1 MFYLTP
7 YVIQPLFSAVVCGG
21 LAAYAWRRRNV
32 PAAVPVFAAMLIA
45 AVWSLCYALNTAA
58 TSLALKVFFYR
69 AATTFAAFIG
79 PATLALA
86 LEITGFGQ
94 WLTRRRLAVL
104 CALSGV
110 FVLLAWSGE
119 HHALFRY
126 GFSLIR
132 NGPLLLLDFKQ
143 GWAWYIYSAY
153 VNGLMIAALAL
164 FLARALRSPAVS
176 RPRFY
181 LLFVGTL
188 IPMLVESLNLTPI
201 EKFSMT
207 TSTFWFT
214 GCCYILVIFRHRLLE
229 VEPVARAA
237 LFDQLEEPILV
248 FDDQG
253 TLVDCNRAAQKLLS
267 PGAGLAKLSAAA
279 FTRFPMLQS
288 LSNRPLLVIDAF
300 VKDAEDDQRY
310 WRIKSLPLTR
320 GLLTVGNLVQ
330 LYDISV
336 LKRSEEERRRA
347 HDAAEAANRA
357 KSVFLANVSHE
368 LRTPLN
374 AIIGFTDLVLD
385 TELTLDQKNCLET
398 VNHSA
403 ETLLAILNDIMDFSK
418 IEAGKME
425 LEEVD
430 FDLRQLVHTAIRT
443 LSLQAENKGLKL
455 EYSIDPDVPTVLAG
469 DPLRLQQILLNL
481 AGNAIKFTEQGEVK
495 ISVQTA
501 PSNPELK
508 LRRRT
513 DRPRSS
519 VGILFKVSDT
529 GIGIPEDKL
538 RSIFS
543 SFTQADSSI
552 TRRYGGTG
560 LGLTI
565 SNQLAGMMGEELRV
579 ESTPG
584 EGSVFYFTARFAPGR
599 EDFNQAARGD
609 VPQTP
614 LPHKSMHVLLVE
626 DSATNRMLTV
636 RLLEKR
642 GHLVRTA
649 NSGKEAIE
657 LLERQIFD
665 AVLMDVQM
673 PGMDG
678 CEAARIIRDPHSS
691 VLRHDVPIIALTAHA
706 MAGDKERCLAA
717 GMNGYLSKPLRLDE
731 FIEVVEM
738 HAGRGP
744 LSTITQAANTD
755 VSYDADHGPPV
766 PGTQRETIGGAIIT
780 GETDPLKKIKEVLLI
795 QYEGDER
802 LVEELLE
809 VFRNEI
815 PGLVR
820 RIRDA
825 VEARDFA
832 HLAMHA
838 HACKSAVGAVGLT
851 AASEIVSTIEN
862 AAKTED
868 IENAARNYEKLT
880 RELKS
885 FLNFWPV
892 A

>member
-1 MFYLTP
+1 MIMMFYLTP
-7 YVIQPLFSAVVCGG
+7 YIIQPLFSAVVCGG
-21 LAAYAWRRRNV
+21 LAAYTWRRRNV
-32 PAAVPVFAAMLIA
+32 PSAMPVFMVMLIVA
-45 AVWSLCYALNTAA
+45 AWSLCYALYSSA
-58 TSLALKVFFYR
+58 TTLALKVFFYQ
-69 AATTFAAFIG
+69 AAITFAAFIG

-86 LEITGFGQ
+86 LELTGFEP

-104 CALSGV
+104 CALSGA
-110 FVLLAWSGE
+110 FVLLSWSGE

-132 NGPLLLLDFKQ
+132 SGPLLLLDFKQ
-143 GWAWYIYSAY
+143 GWVWYVYSAY
-153 VNGLMIAALAL
+153 LNGLIIAALAL
-164 FLARALRSPAVS
+164 FLTRALRSPAVS
-176 RPRFY
+176 RSRFY

-188 IPMLVESLNLTPI
+188 IPMLADSLNLTPV

-267 PGAGLAKLSAAA
+267 PRAGLAKLSAAA
-279 FTRFPMLQS
+279 FNRFPILQS
-288 LSNRPLLVIDAF
+288 LSNRPLTVIDDF

-347 HDAAEAANRA
+347 LDAAEAANRA

-368 LRTPLN
+368 LRTPMN
-374 AIIGFTDLVLD
+374 AIIGFTGLVLD
-385 TELTLDQKNCLET
+385 TELTLDQKNSLET
-398 VNHSA
+398 VKHSA
-403 ETLLAILNDIMDFSK
+403 ETLLTILNDIMDFSK

-430 FDLRQLVHTAIRT
+430 FDLRRLVQTSIRT

-455 EYSIDPDVPTVLAG
+455 EYSIDPDVPAVVKG

-481 AGNAIKFTEQGEVK
+481 AGNAIKFTDQGVVK
-495 ISVQTA
+495 MSVQTA
-501 PSNPELK
+501 PPDPGLK
-508 LRRRT
+508 LRRRS
-513 DRPRSS
+513 DHPRSS
-519 VGILFKVSDT
+519 LGVLFKVRDT

-552 TRRYGGTG
+552 TRKYGGTG
-560 LGLTI
+560 LGLSI

-584 EGSVFYFTARFAPGR
+584 TGSVFSFTAWFARGR
-599 EDFNQAARGD
+599 EEDNQLTRGSR
-609 VPQTP
+609 PQTP
-614 LPHKSMHVLLVE
+614 LPHKSMHVLLAE

-642 GHLVRTA
+642 GHRVTST
-649 NSGKEAIE
+649 NNGKEAVA
-657 LLERQIFD
+657 LLEKELFD
-665 AVLMDVQM
+665 VVLMDVQM
-673 PGMDG
+673 PEMDG
-678 CEAARIIRDPHSS
+678 CEAARIVRDPHSS

-706 MAGDKERCLAA
+706 MAADKERCLAA
-717 GMNGYLSKPLRLDE
+717 GMNGYLSKPLRPDE
-731 FIEVVEM
+731 FFTAVEQN
-738 HAGRGP
+738 AGRDP
-744 LSTITQAANTD
+744 LSPIAQQSDAA
-755 VSYDADHGPPV
+755 VPYDADHRPPV
-766 PGTQRETIGGAIIT
+766 PGETGQ
-780 GETDPLKKIKEVLLI
+780 LKKIKDALLI
-795 QYEGDER
+795 QYEGDGQ

-820 RIRDA
+820 KIRDA
-825 VEARDFA
+825 VDAREPEN
-832 HLAMHA
+832 LAMHA

-851 AASEIVSTIEN
+851 AAREIASAIEKT
-862 AAKTED
+862 AKEGD
-868 IENAARNYEKLT
+868 LESAARHYEELA
-880 RELKS
+880 RELKV
-885 FLNFWPV
+885 FLNF
-892 A
+892 